1 MVISALGVGVFQRKD
16 KTMDA
21 SIINPR
27 HAAENVAWVKR
38 LHEEYNELTRA
49 WGWVREVTPVTE
61 EEMDRLHELVTEA
74 TAQ

>member
-1 MVISALGVGVFQRKD
+1 
-16 KTMDA
+16 MDA

-27 HAAENVAWVKR
+27 RAAENAAWVKR

-49 WGWVREVTPVTE
+49 WEWVWEVTPVTE